1 MTHDPHAISLFAR
14 TTFRGQRAL
23 FGIKQPD
30 RLHHLYLIG
39 KTGVGKSTLMA
50 TLIKQDIE
58 AGRGVVLIDPHG
70 ELVSQVRD
78 FIPDAHAGRVTY
90 FNVPDNADKL
100 GFNPLEYVSASR
112 RGLAAAG
119 LMESFKR
126 LWADSWGPR
135 LEHILRNAVFLLLEQ
150 RDATL
155 ADILRLLGDAKYRKA
170 CANVSG
176 NAEVRRFWL
185 EEFEGYTARLR
196 AEAVAPVQNKV
207 GACLTDP
214 ILHEILTAPQNRI
227 RLREIMDT
235 GGILLVNL
243 SKGRIGE
250 ETASLLGS
258 LLVSRLNMAALSRA
272 DLPPAQRRDFF
283 VYIDEFQTFT
293 SLSSVTMLSEL
304 RKYRIGMVLAHQ
316 YLAQLDPLVKEA
328 ILGNVG
334 TPIVFRLGATDAE
347 SFAQEFYPY
356 FTATDIT
363 NLANHHI
370 YLKLMI
376 DGTVSAPFS
385 AVTVPPEALRQ
396 AEDKSLQA
404 TLGL

>member
-1 MTHDPHAISLFAR
+1 MTHDAQSISLFAR
-14 TTFRGQRAL
+14 TTFRGQRTL

-58 AGRGVVLIDPHG
+58 AGRGLVLLDPHG
-70 ELVSQVRD
+70 ELVSQVLD
-78 FIPDAHAGRVTY
+78 FIPNHHKPRLTH
-90 FNVPDNADKL
+90 FNVPDNAAKL
-100 GFNPLEYVSASR
+100 GFNPLAHVPAET

-119 LMESFKR
+119 LMDSFKR
-126 LWADSWGPR
+126 LWSDSWGPR

-170 CANVSG
+170 CASVSG
-176 NAEVRRFWL
+176 NAEVKRFWL
-185 EEFEGYTARLR
+185 GEFEGYTARLR
-196 AEAVAPVQNKV
+196 SEAVAPVQNKV

-214 ILHEILTAPQNRI
+214 ILHEILTAPKNRI

-272 DLPPAQRRDFF
+272 DLPPEQRRDFF

-304 RKYRIGMVLAHQ
+304 RKYRIGMTLAHQ

-347 SFAQEFYPY
+347 TFAQELYPY

-363 NLANHHI
+363 SLPNHHI

-376 DGTVSAPFS
+376 DGRVSPPFS
-385 AVTVPPEALRQ
+385 AETVPPFPLG
-396 AEDKSLQA
+396 EDTNMLGQT
-404 TLGL
+404 TLKL